1 MTNTKAARDLRRA
14 AAALTEAAQ
23 AMEADGTPAP
33 KRKPR
38 ALPAVTEPVDP
49 LAEAKAIKLLTDAKI
64 RVA

>member
-1 MTNTKAARDLRRA
+1 
-14 AAALTEAAQ
+14 
-23 AMEADGTPAP
+23 MEADGTPAP